1 MNSENANLENKV
13 LKKDKR
19 SKKVPQS
26 SVKPSEHKNKGTVA
40 DCDVWVTSLFEKP
53 DHIHTLLFQINEMTE
68 DVRKLR
74 EDVENGLIKRDVGVA
89 RNAQMQREI
98 RGNIAQVEEFTT
110 MKDRKGLLLAGADR
124 AIRELLAIF
133 KDDPISIPLEEA
145 SMAVWAR
152 MQLEE

>member
-1 MNSENANLENKV
+1 MSFAC
-13 LKKDKR
+13 DKYSIVEIYIYAR
-19 SKKVPQS
+19 FLGY
-26 SVKPSEHKNKGTVA
+26 KGTVA

-53 DHIHTLLFQINEMTE
+53 DHIHTLLFQIKEMTE